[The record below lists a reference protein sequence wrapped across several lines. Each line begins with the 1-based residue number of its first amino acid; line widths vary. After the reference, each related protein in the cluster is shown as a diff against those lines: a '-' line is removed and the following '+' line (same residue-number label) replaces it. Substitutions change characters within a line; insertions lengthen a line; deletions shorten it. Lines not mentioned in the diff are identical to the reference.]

1 MDIYAG
7 FVTEF
12 IELLLNVALAIVS
25 IPSHVCLNNYP
36 FL

>member
-7 FVTEF
+7 FVTEL

-25 IPSHVCLNNYP
+25 ILSHVCLNNYP